1 MIYIE
6 KNTPTVEAV
15 CYDGSNAEEIKKLF
29 ESRIVSGG
37 FIVRKDDGKLLVH
50 LPSGREFYLSEGE
63 YLCWE
68 HEDFYCHCEDYMKK
82 ELKTFVDVNKAMRTI
97 EDYLYLN
104 AIRK

>member
-15 CYDGSNAEEIKKLF
+15 CYDSSNTEEIKKLF

-37 FIVRKDDGKLLVH
+37 FIIRKDDNKLLIH
-50 LPSGREFYLSEGE
+50 LPSEREFYLSEGE

-68 HEDFYCHCEDYMKK
+68 HEDFYCHCEEYMKE
-82 ELKTFVDVNKAMRTI
+82 ELKTFDDVNKALSTLERYMKEVR
-97 EDYLYLN
+97 L
-104 AIRK
+104 